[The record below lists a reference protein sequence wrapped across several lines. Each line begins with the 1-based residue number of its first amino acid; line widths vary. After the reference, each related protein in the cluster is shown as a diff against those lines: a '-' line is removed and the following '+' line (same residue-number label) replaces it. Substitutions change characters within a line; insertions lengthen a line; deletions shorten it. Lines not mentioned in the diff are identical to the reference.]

1 MSRAEKLDVF
11 AREIGC
17 SVTLNAPM
25 SEYTTFKTGGSAAL
39 LAEPQ
44 NEKALSILLS
54 KCAEEKIEPYIIG
67 NGSNLLVDD
76 GGIDSVVIKIGDG
89 LSEIRMVNETTV
101 ECGAGL
107 SLSRLCRFALEKGLT
122 GLEFAFGI
130 PGSCGGAVFMN
141 AGAYGG
147 EMKDVIVSCRHL
159 DRKGVPGELSLEEM
173 NLGYRTSIYRENGFV
188 VTRVRVKL
196 QKGDKEEI
204 RAKMDDYLGRRKSKQ
219 PLELPSAGSTF
230 KRPQGHFA
238 GALIEQCGLKGK
250 RVGGAQVSE
259 KHAGFIVNNTGAT
272 SSDIMA
278 LIELVRKKVFD
289 ETGILLEP
297 EVIKI
302 P

>member
-17 SVTLNAPM
+17 SVTVNAPM

-44 NEKALSILLS
+44 NEKALSLLLS
-54 KCAEEKIEPYIIG
+54 KCAQEGIKPYIVG

-89 LSEIRMVNETTV
+89 LSEIRMVDETTV

-107 SLSRLCRFALEKGLT
+107 SLSRLCRFALEKGLS

-130 PGSCGGAVFMN
+130 PGSVGGAVFMN

-147 EMKDVIVSCRHL
+147 EMGDVLVSCRHM
-159 DRKGVPGELSLEEM
+159 DQNGVPGELSLDEM
-173 NLGYRTSIYRENGFV
+173 NLGYRKSIYRETGFV
-188 VTRVRVKL
+188 VVSARFKL

-204 RAKMDDYLGRRKSKQ
+204 KAKMDDFLNRRKSKQ

-230 KRPQGHFA
+230 KRPEGHFA
-238 GALIEQCGLKGK
+238 GALIEQCGLKGL

-272 SSDIMA
+272 SGDIVA
-278 LIELVRKKVFD
+278 LIELVQKRVFE

>member
-1 MSRAEKLDVF
+1 MSRAEKLEVF

-17 SVTLNAPM
+17 RVTPGAPM

-39 LAEPQ
+39 LAEPGD
-44 NEKALSILLS
+44 EKALSLLLA

-76 GGIDSVVIKIGDG
+76 AGIDSVVIKIGDG
-89 LSEIRMVNETTV
+89 LSDIRLIDDTTV

-107 SLSRLCRFALEKGLT
+107 SLSRLCRFALEKGLS
-122 GLEFAFGI
+122 GMEFAFGI

-147 EMKDVIVSCRHL
+147 EMTDVLVSCRHL
-159 DRKGVPGELSLEEM
+159 DGKGNPGEFTVEEM
-173 NLGYRTSIYRENGFV
+173 NLGYRKSVYRENGFV
-188 VTRVRVKL
+188 VTSLRVKL

-204 RAKMDDYLGRRKSKQ
+204 RAKMEDFLGRRKSKQ

-230 KRPQGHFA
+230 KRPEGHFA
-238 GALIEQCGLKGK
+238 GALIEQCGLKGLS
-250 RVGGAQVSE
+250 VGGARVSE
-259 KHAGFIVNNTGAT
+259 KHAGFIVNSGGAT
-272 SSDIMA
+272 SSDVLE
-278 LIELVRKKVFD
+278 LIKLVQQKVYD

>member
-1 MSRAEKLDVF
+1 MSRAEKIEIF
-11 AREIGC
+11 AREAGC
-17 SVTLNAPM
+17 RVLTDAPM
-25 SEYTTFKTGGSAAL
+25 SEYTTFKIGGSAAL
-39 LAEPQ
+39 LVEPQ
-44 NEKALSILLS
+44 SEKELSLILS
-54 KCAEEKIEPYIIG
+54 KCAQEGVKPYIIG

-89 LSEIRMVNETTV
+89 LSEIRMVDETTV

-107 SLSRLCRFALEKGLT
+107 SLSRLCRFALEKGLG

-130 PGSCGGAVFMN
+130 PGSVGGAVFMN

-147 EMKDVIVSCRHL
+147 EMGDVLVSCRHL
-159 DRKGVPGELSLEEM
+159 DQNGVPGELSLNEM
-173 NLGYRTSIYRENGFV
+173 NLGYRKSIYRETGFV
-188 VTRVRVKL
+188 VVSARFKL
-196 QKGDKEEI
+196 EKGDKEEI
-204 RAKMDDYLGRRKSKQ
+204 KAKMDDFLSRRKSKQ

-230 KRPQGHFA
+230 KRPEGHFA
-238 GALIEQCGLKGK
+238 GALIEQCGLKGL

-272 SSDIMA
+272 SGDIVA
-278 LIELVRKKVFD
+278 LIELVQKRVFE

>member
-1 MSRAEKLDVF
+1 MSRAEKLEVF

-17 SVTLNAPM
+17 RVTLGAPM
-25 SEYTTFKTGGSAAL
+25 SEYTTFKTGGNAAL

-44 NEKALSILLS
+44 SEKALSLLLA
-54 KCAEEKIEPYIIG
+54 KCEEENIKPYIIG

-89 LSEIRMVNETTV
+89 LSDIRLVDETTV

-107 SLSRLCRFALEKGLT
+107 SLSRLCRFALEKGLS
-122 GLEFAFGI
+122 GIEFAFGI

-147 EMKDVIVSCRHL
+147 EMKDVLVSCRHL
-159 DRKGVPGELSLEEM
+159 DKKGNPGELSLEEM
-173 NLGYRTSIYRENGFV
+173 ALGYRKSIYRENGYV
-188 VTRVRVKL
+188 VTMVRVRL
-196 QKGDKEEI
+196 RKGDREEI
-204 RAKMDDYLGRRKSKQ
+204 RAKMEDYLGRRKSKQ

-230 KRPQGHFA
+230 KRPEGHFA
-238 GALIEQCGLKGK
+238 GALIEQCGLKGL
-250 RVGGAQVSE
+250 RVGGAQVND
-259 KHAGFIVNNTGAT
+259 KHAGFIVNNANAT
-272 SSDIMA
+272 SADVVA
-278 LIELVRKKVFD
+278 LIKLVQQKVFD
-289 ETGILLEP
+289 ETGIMLEP